1 MRCILSINSP
11 LQNYL
16 SLLQTSLLGLPKT
29 EAVALLDLEAVAPSL
44 VDVAIMVVAATPLVE
59 DVAIFSLTIPLVTL
73 VLSAS
78 FATS

>member
-44 VDVAIMVVAATPLVE
+44 VDVAIMVVAATALVE